1 MALMHSKTA
10 LVFLFPLLL
19 RFLIAPF
26 PHSGEGNHHGSRT
39 AYGGDYE
46 AQRHWMEIT
55 LHLNISQWYKHDLS
69 YWGLDYPPLIAYG
82 SYLMGWA
89 SDKLVGKES
98 VALFDSRGFED
109 PVHKAFMRGTVV
121 FWDAL
126 IYFPAVYLICKRL
139 GQGSH
144 DKTLQLCLFA
154 MLSPAMILIDN
165 GHFQYNNVCLGL
177 ALGAFHFMTLSDTIG
192 FYDAIGSILFSLA
205 LNWKQMGLYYAPAVF
220 AFLLGKCFHSKQSI
234 LGVMKNVALLG
245 VSVMGTFFAL
255 WYPFYHFRQDEL
267 EGLVHVYGPILRRIF
282 PFSRGL
288 FEGKVSNIWC
298 ALNIRPLSIR
308 NRIPVQ
314 YQPICALT
322 LTLAMMLPFCGLLFA
337 MGRKKTSSVDKLNAL
352 LWGSAGTSLS
362 FFLASFQV
370 HEKSILFPLA
380 PLILLETPLFFI
392 EWATIVSTWSL
403 WPLLVVDRLQP
414 VYCAMHAL
422 YLCFIWGTRPV
433 VLWKAQSPVSMLGM
447 RTDHILRGLQW
458 IFQMLVL
465 PCSIFAMVGLHFA
478 EFLVTPPPNLP
489 DIFPVMWILVGCA
502 SFTGMWFASLFA
514 LSSFLVKSNVK
525 VD

>member
-1 MALMHSKTA
+1 MHSKTA
-10 LVFLFPLLL
+10 LVFLLPFLL

-26 PHSGEGNHHGSRT
+26 PHSGEGNHHGSKT

-46 AQRHWMEIT
+46 AQRHWMEVT
-55 LHLNISQWYKHDLS
+55 LHLNISQWYKYDLS
-69 YWGLDYPPLIAYG
+69 YWGIDYPPLIAYG

-89 SDKLVGKES
+89 SDKFVGEES

-109 PVHKAFMRGTVV
+109 PIMKIFMRFTVI
-121 FWDAL
+121 FWDAMV
-126 IYFPAVYLICKRL
+126 YFPVVYLLCKRL

-177 ALGAFHFMTLSDTIG
+177 ALGSFHFMTLSDTIG
-192 FYDAIGSILFSLA
+192 FYDGVGSILFSLA

-220 AFLLGKCFHSKQSI
+220 AFLLGKCFHNQQNI
-234 LGVMKNVALLG
+234 LGVMKNIGLLG
-245 VSVMGTFFAL
+245 GSVVGTFFAL
-255 WYPFYHFRQDEL
+255 WYPFFHFRQDES
-267 EGLVHVYGPILRRIF
+267 EGLVDVYGPMLRRIF

-308 NRIPVQ
+308 SRIPVHH
-314 YQPICALT
+314 QPICALA
-322 LTLAMMLPFCGLLFA
+322 LTLAMMLPFCVLLFA
-337 MGRKKTSSVDKLNAL
+337 MGKKKRAASSVDKLKAL

-380 PLILLETPLFFI
+380 PLMLLEAPMFFM
-392 EWATIVSTWSL
+392 EWVSIVSTWSL

-414 VYCAMHAL
+414 VYCAINAL
-422 YLCFIWGTRPV
+422 YLCFLWATRPV
-433 VLWKAQSPVSMLGM
+433 VCWKVQQEPVSIFGI
-447 RTDHILRGLQW
+447 RTDAILRGLQW
-458 IFQMLVL
+458 TFQRFIL
-465 PCSIFAMVGLHFA
+465 PSSIVAMVGLHFA
-478 EFLVTPPPNLP
+478 EWFVSPPSNLP
-489 DIFPVMWILVGCA
+489 DIFPVLWILVGCV
-502 SFTGMWFASLFA
+502 SFFVMWTASLGA
-514 LSSFLVKSNVK
+514 LASFLVKSTAK